1 MIITKKYFRVFNYG
15 SLILASILILLII
28 TRIAPEESFIYFV
41 IVIILIF
48 VSRIFIRILNIK
60 NIKNK

>member
-15 SLILASILILLII
+15 SLILALISVLLII
-28 TRIAPEESFIYFV
+28 TRIAPEESFIYFI

-48 VSRIFIRILNIK
+48 VSRIFIRTLNIK
-60 NIKNK
+60 KIENK

>member
-28 TRIAPEESFIYFV
+28 TRIAPEESFIYFI

-48 VSRIFIRILNIK
+48 VSRIFIRTLNIK
-60 NIKNK
+60 KIENK